1 VPEEGGWVVEDEE
14 KVKADGM
21 DKEGEGK
28 GSHPQEEGKPLV
40 RTECD
45 SERNG

>member
-1 VPEEGGWVVEDEE
+1 MRARGGGWVVEDEE

-21 DKEGEGK
+21 GKEA
-28 GSHPQEEGKPLV
+28 HPQEEGKPLV

-45 SERNG
+45 SERRG